1 MLKVKFWGNCYCTS
15 LLNPNDFYCNS
26 KHCSADKN
34 TMPGCTGH
42 QARTAWCH
50 HTVLG
55 LLICLSVVVG
65 PVRTPTPS
73 SSRSTSLSAG
83 GWHQALARGASDSTN
98 TFAFGLNPYH
108 ELHHQAKKNYDY
120 NVQSTQTAKLFFLI
134 WVLLQQLCYT
144 STVHNFTSSGFCAII
159 GYINITSTLF
169 SIVNFQSHRI
179 YKWCHSTCHALCG
192 EDRGRTAWWRSKKI
206 NPLVD

>member
-1 MLKVKFWGNCYCTS
+1 MPSHSVRSPNLLVCCCWTS
-15 LLNPNDFYCNS
+15 QNP
-26 KHCSADKN
+26 H
-34 TMPGCTGH
+34 
-42 QARTAWCH
+42 
-50 HTVLG
+50 
-55 LLICLSVVVG
+55 
-65 PVRTPTPS
+65 PS

-192 EDRGRTAWWRSKKI
+192 EDRGRTAWWRSKKMTKQVE
-206 NPLVD
+206 NGTSETQRMAS